1 MLDMAS
7 IPVASGSICV
17 NEDDLAET
25 IKKLL
30 PNRVKT
36 IGWKSRKGALSM
48 LKLGRCGLVWLFAKE
63 YSKRIIV
70 EKIYYGFDYRI
81 LVIDNKLVAA
91 AKEFLL
97 M

>member
-7 IPVASGSICV
+7 IPVASGSICKRRRFGR
-17 NEDDLAET
+17 DH
-25 IKKLL
+25 KKITSIVLKPL
-30 PNRVKT
+30 DGNHGKEL
-36 IGWKSRKGALSM
+36 LSM
-48 LKLGRCGLVWLFAKE
+48 LKLGRCVPFGFCHKE

-70 EKIYYGFDYRI
+70 EKFITGSTIEY
-81 LVIDNKLVAA
+81 IDNKLVAA